1 MLLIPTLVS
10 NADRTICREELF
22 SDNIIAGLSGKVIRA
37 GRTLPRGGIAGGGIT
52 GGGITGGGIT
62 GGGITGGDVATAFDI
77 PDPIAFD
84 TPAPMVVT
92 VVVGGE

>member
-1 MLLIPTLVS
+1 MPILFC

-37 GRTLPRGGIAGGGIT
+37 GRTLPRGAVAGGAV
-52 GGGITGGGIT
+52 
-62 GGGITGGDVATAFDI
+62 TGGDVATAFDI

-84 TPAPMVVT
+84 MPAPTVVV

>member
-1 MLLIPTLVS
+1 MFC

-37 GRTLPRGGIAGGGIT
+37 GRTLPRGGIAGGGVA
-52 GGGITGGGIT
+52 GGV
-62 GGGITGGDVATAFDI
+62 ITGGDVATAFDI

>member
-1 MLLIPTLVS
+1 MFC

-52 GGGITGGGIT
+52 GDGFT

>member
-1 MLLIPTLVS
+1 LFC

-37 GRTLPRGGIAGGGIT
+37 GRTLPRGGIDGGGVAGGV
-52 GGGITGGGIT
+52 
-62 GGGITGGDVATAFDI
+62 ITGGDVATAFEI

>member
-1 MLLIPTLVS
+1 MFC

-37 GRTLPRGGIAGGGIT
+37 GRTLPRGAVAGGGAT
-52 GGGITGGGIT
+52 GGGITK
-62 GGGITGGDVATAFDI
+62 GDVATAFDI

-84 TPAPMVVT
+84 MPAPTVVV